1 MHCGKFRRNS
11 LELSKKLKS
20 PLTFTLF
27 QGKIVA
33 VKRFRGTTLHLTDDM
48 KVDVKQVGLHCSFV
62 LRFWKGFQDFW
73 YECFQTKITLTV
85 KEIIVGCYKDRNEF
99 LNYCI

>member
-1 MHCGKFRRNS
+1 MHCGKFLRNY

-20 PLTFTLF
+20 PLTLTLF

-48 KVDVKQVGLHCSFV
+48 KVDVKQVGRHCSFV
-62 LRFWKGFQDFW
+62 LRFWKEFQYFVMNV
-73 YECFQTKITLTV
+73 FKL
-85 KEIIVGCYKDRNEF
+85 R
-99 LNYCI
+99 LP